1 MFEWKVINSR
11 SCCCFGSESTLDAHI
26 PRQLQV
32 CLSRF
37 FQSNNPNQ
45 ASNARLATCASSS
58 SSSRLSD
65 IQQHAHKTPV
75 WIKFSKSA
83 IKSDFEM
90 YEGRAINH
98 WACWGCSPH
107 QVFQKDIKTPDL
119 ECDWSSVACL
129 QSSSPVPFLLQHR
142 IDQAQ
147 SLGRR
152 CRRMMVGYKGKRMCV
167 LRAAGMEI
175 WLWIR
180 PYTIHVCPYTIIA
193 HPLIHWHHHKSCK
206 WHNWH
211 HRPIL
216 SLKMAILS
224 KKSVKNKK
232 I

>member
-1 MFEWKVINSR
+1 MTSKAIY
-11 SCCCFGSESTLDAHI
+11 G
-26 PRQLQV
+26 
-32 CLSRF
+32 
-37 FQSNNPNQ
+37 
-45 ASNARLATCASSS
+45 SSS
-58 SSSRLSD
+58 CTFFWKQLTASKRYGLVWVE
-65 IQQHAHKTPV
+65 QLKMKTNWLALGYPKYLEWNLLWYNFCTNFAQRETLTNV
-75 WIKFSKSA
+75 HPAATAAVARKLCNFFSFA
-83 IKSDFEM
+83 F
-90 YEGRAINH
+90 H
-98 WACWGCSPH
+98 P
-107 QVFQKDIKTPDL
+107 QT
-119 ECDWSSVACL
+119 SVATTTYCCYCSMNAVERKFHMI
-129 QSSSPVPFLLQHR
+129 QSSSPVPSLLQHR

-216 SLKMAILS
+216 SLKMATLS
-224 KKSVKNKK
+224 EKSVKSKTFSSA
-232 I
+232 